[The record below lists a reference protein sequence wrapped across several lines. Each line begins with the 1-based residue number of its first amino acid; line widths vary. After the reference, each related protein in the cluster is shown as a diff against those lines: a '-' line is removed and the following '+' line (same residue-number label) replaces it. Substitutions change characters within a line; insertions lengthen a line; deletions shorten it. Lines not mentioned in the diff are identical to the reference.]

1 MHYLLY
7 LILTIYGAD
16 IKADDHIF
24 KHEGTIVELMDAY
37 FLAVDQKDIQGMLNF
52 YDLPTIL
59 HFNNRAPIEL
69 NSEDEFKDVFNLWK
83 ESPKSLFNH
92 TKQESISVN
101 EIRKNFIC
109 VADVVYTRA
118 NEMNQIIS
126 NGRSLYHFVYKNEN
140 WKIYMIVNVEPDQ
153 E

>member
-7 LILTIYGAD
+7 LILTIYGTD

-24 KHEGTIVELMDAY
+24 KHEGTIIELMDAY

-69 NSEDEFKDVFNLWK
+69 NSEDEFKDV
-83 ESPKSLFNH
+83 
-92 TKQESISVN
+92 N

-109 VADVVYTRA
+109 VADVVYTRT

-126 NGRSLYHFVYKNEN
+126 KGRSLYHFVYKNEN